1 MSKPYDDTNRVLA
14 RALALCAAGESSAFT
29 DIYDLTA
36 PKFTAI
42 ISGMVKCE
50 ETTRDILQ
58 RAYLS
63 IWTNAHK
70 YDASK
75 AQPFT
80 WMLVIMR
87 NRALDVL
94 RERKRRGEHEEL
106 DEGMADD
113 EASSPDRQA
122 RMQQVGVLLSSHL
135 SVLPA
140 RMAHAIVLHVVE
152 GHSCREIGERLGESP
167 NTVKSWIRRGL
178 ERIRADFPFQSL
190 DAAI

>member
-1 MSKPYDDTNRVLA
+1 MSKSYDDTNRVLA
-14 RALALCAAGESSAFT
+14 RALALCAAGKSSAFT

-36 PKFTAI
+36 PQFTAI

-63 IWTNAHK
+63 IWTNASN

-106 DEGMADD
+106 DEGIIDD
-113 EASSPDRQA
+113 ESPSPDIQA
-122 RMQQVGVLLSSHL
+122 RLQQVGSLLSSQL

-140 RMAHAIVLHVVE
+140 RMSQAIMLHVIE
-152 GHSCREIGERLGESP
+152 GHSCREIGELMGESP

-178 ERIRADFPFQSL
+178 ERIRAELPYQSL

>member
-14 RALALCAAGESSAFT
+14 SALARCAAGESSAFT

-36 PKFTAI
+36 AKFTAI
-42 ISGMVKCE
+42 VSGMVKCE
-50 ETTRDILQ
+50 ETARDILQ

-94 RERKRRGEHEEL
+94 RERKRRAEHEEL
-106 DEGMADD
+106 DEGMAD
-113 EASSPDRQA
+113 EESPSPDRQA
-122 RMQQVGVLLSSHL
+122 RLQQAGSVLNSHL
-135 SVLPA
+135 SALPA
-140 RMAHAIVLHVVE
+140 LTAQAILLHVIE
-152 GHSCREIGERLGESP
+152 GYSCREIGERLGESP

-178 ERIRADFPFQSL
+178 ERMRAELPYQSFDL
-190 DAAI
+190 AI